1 MQGSAPL
8 FGVAERPVCAGC
20 TVAKENINLFNE
32 TAEIDDRVTREDL
45 RQPLGEIAGQAVARS
60 LMQQQFHDELVAL
73 DPPVAEFNVIG
84 AFGGISEEGVK
95 KIV

>member
-8 FGVAERPVCAGC
+8 FGVTERPVCAGC
-20 TVAKENINLFNE
+20 AITQEDIYLFNE

-45 RQPLGEIAGQAVARS
+45 RQSLGEIAGEAVARS
-60 LMQQQFHDELVAL
+60 LMQQQIHDELVSL
-73 DPPVAEFNVIG
+73 DLPVGEFNVIG
-84 AFGGISEEGVK
+84 AFGGISEEGVE